1 LFSYEKPI
9 SNIVKN
15 HSYPFRGFAT
25 HHIRI
30 IKMLSFPES
39 ILITY
44 SATGNACSVPFNFSG
59 KYFMRDLYSNIKKT
73 KNMKMMSKL
82 LTAFMLLFMV
92 SCSNDTA
99 TTTVN
104 PPISQ
109 GSWKVSLYWDT
120 VDETANFAGYIFS
133 FNDGGQVT
141 ATNGSTTKTGT

>member
-1 LFSYEKPI
+1 
-9 SNIVKN
+9 
-15 HSYPFRGFAT
+15 
-25 HHIRI
+25 
-30 IKMLSFPES
+30 
-39 ILITY
+39 
-44 SATGNACSVPFNFSG
+44 
-59 KYFMRDLYSNIKKT
+59 
-73 KNMKMMSKL
+73 MKMMSKL
-82 LTAFMLLFMV
+82 LTAFMLLFML